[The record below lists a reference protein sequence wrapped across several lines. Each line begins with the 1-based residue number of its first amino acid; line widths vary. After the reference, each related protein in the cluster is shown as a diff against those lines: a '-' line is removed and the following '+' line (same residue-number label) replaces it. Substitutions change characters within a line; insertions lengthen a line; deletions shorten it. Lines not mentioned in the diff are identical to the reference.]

1 VFKKIL
7 PKERAM
13 RRQGGF
19 RLLPAGLLVVVALLV
34 LGPGQ
39 VRGEPGASYSS
50 LEREALVKELGLTT
64 EQAKA
69 FQAVGDNFEKSR
81 EGIIADIKSKESD
94 LEKALAAP
102 KPDERKIQGLVTAIT
117 QGHDQLF
124 QSLKAQRQEEMAL
137 LTPVQ
142 QGKFVLA
149 LKKWHEKMKEN
160 LAK

>member
-1 VFKKIL
+1 
-7 PKERAM
+7 M
-13 RRQGGF
+13 RREKGL
-19 RLLPAGLLVVVALLV
+19 RLRQAGLLVVVALLA

-39 VRGEPGASYSS
+39 ARGETGSYPS
-50 LEREALVKELGLTT
+50 LEREALSKELGLTA

-69 FQAVGDNFEKSR
+69 FQAVDDKFDKNR
-81 EGIIADIKSKESD
+81 EGIIADLKNKESD
-94 LEKALAAP
+94 LEGALAAA
-102 KPDERKIQGLVTAIT
+102 KPDEQKIKGLVAAIT

-149 LKKWHEKMKEN
+149 LKKWHQEMKE
-160 LAK
+160 KQEK